1 MRPMELGVARA
12 DSRAAYPC
20 LPTRRFGEAA
30 GAVENHCPVGSVG
43 RPYCAGGKHQMCWC
57 RTSLR
62 AHCRGSS
69 HLAITRC
76 RDGSS
81 PIASALAVSAPAL
94 FVSFSHHACRR
105 DEALRSES
113 TKLSDQITGLAAVAG
128 FCPGHTCRTFFH
140 TTRDAIAAHVDEGCT
155 LQEKDL
161 EVRPLCV
168 FRLNQPLHAIVPAT
182 IRQPS
187 TPPERS
193 ITTDTSDLQACDLPI
208 FRLSVL

>member
-1 MRPMELGVARA
+1 MPSRQRWPPILCRGQTSDVLVSNILARSLQRLVTLS
-12 DSRAAYPC
+12 DYSLPGRFISDCICFSRQCPSIIRFPLTPC
-20 LPTRRFGEAA
+20 LQARR
-30 GAVENHCPVGSVG
+30 GAEI
-43 RPYCAGGKHQMCWC
+43 R
-57 RTSLR
+57 
-62 AHCRGSS
+62 
-69 HLAITRC
+69 I
-76 RDGSS
+76 D
-81 PIASALAVSAPAL
+81 AST
-94 FVSFSHHACRR
+94 
-105 DEALRSES
+105 E
-113 TKLSDQITGLAAVAG
+113 LSDQITGLAAVAG